1 MGPRQCNSAS
11 EYPDNNRNEVYL
23 DMKIL
28 GRNRIL
34 IIVAAVL
41 LLVLVVILWRTNAAH
56 DGATTKIQ
64 IHGLKTSAAIKPA
77 LTVTATSPSLAEW
90 PEKTSANGNI
100 TAWQEASIGS
110 EVNGLRLTEVK
121 ANVGDTV
128 HRGQVLAVFSSE
140 TVKADVAQALAS
152 VAEAEARLA
161 EAKANADRAR
171 QISSPGV
178 LSAQQVGEY
187 LAAERAASARLDSA
201 RAQLSNQQIRLKQ
214 TYLTAEDEGII
225 SARTATV
232 GAVVSVGQELFR
244 LIRFS
249 RLEWRAEVAAADLHK
264 ILTGQT
270 VRIAISGGI
279 QVKGSVRMEA
289 PIVDPQTRMGLVYV
303 DLPSNKGLKA
313 GMFAHGDFELG
324 RKTVMTLPQ
333 TAIVQ
338 YEGFNYVYRI
348 GADSKVS
355 QVKVEIGR
363 RLEQNIEIT
372 NGLEKNANVVA
383 TGAAFLTDGD
393 TVRVVSASEGP
404 QGGKE

>member
-1 MGPRQCNSAS
+1 
-11 EYPDNNRNEVYL
+11 
-23 DMKIL
+23 MKIL
-28 GRNRIL
+28 SRNRIL
-34 IIVAAVL
+34 AIVATVL
-41 LLVLVVILWRTNAAH
+41 LLVLGVTWWRINAAH
-56 DGATTKIQ
+56 DGGTTKIQ

-77 LTVTATSPSLAEW
+77 LTVTETTPFLTEW
-90 PEKTSANGNI
+90 PEQTSANGNI
-100 TAWQEASIGS
+100 TAWQEASVGS
-110 EVNGLRLTEVK
+110 EVNGLRLVEVK
-121 ANVGDTV
+121 VNVGETV
-128 HRGQVLAVFSSE
+128 RQGQVLALFSSE

-171 QISSPGV
+171 QVPVPGV

-214 TYLTAEDEGII
+214 TYLTAQDDGVI

-244 LIRFS
+244 LIRFN
-249 RLEWRAEVAAADLHK
+249 RLEWRAEVAAAELHK
-264 ILTGQT
+264 IRAGQN
-270 VRIAISGGI
+270 VRISTSGGI
-279 QVKGSVRMEA
+279 QVKGVVRTEA

-303 DLPSNKGLKA
+303 DVPSDTALKA

-324 RKTVMTLPQ
+324 PKTVMALPQ
-333 TAIVQ
+333 SAIVQ
-338 YEGFNYVYRI
+338 YEGFNYIFRI
-348 GADSKVS
+348 GAENKVS
-355 QVKVEIGR
+355 QIKVEIGR
-363 RLEQNIEIT
+363 RLEQNIEII
-372 NGLEKNANVVA
+372 NGLEKNTAVVA

-404 QGGKE
+404 QGGK